1 MPSKIEDTGTVLEA
15 NWCLQRT
22 YFCGRFKP
30 IRHTWIFT
38 DALEEEDM
46 PQKQDALT
54 QRQRQILDFILS
66 EVNRKGYPPSVREIG
81 QAVGLTSS
89 STVHSHLTA
98 LERKGFIKRDPTKPR
113 ALEVIDF
120 RLNNKG
126 ISPEKVKNVPLVGR
140 VAAGAPILAQD
151 NIEDNFALPV
161 ELAGENSFMLR
172 VKGDSMIEAGILDG
186 DYLVVRQQS
195 AADNGDIIVALLG
208 EESTV
213 KRFFRKGDRILLKPE
228 NKAMEPIITSD
239 VTILGKV
246 IGLMRKF

>member
-1 MPSKIEDTGTVLEA
+1 MFV
-15 NWCLQRT
+15 
-22 YFCGRFKP
+22 
-30 IRHTWIFT
+30 

-46 PQKQDALT
+46 PQKHDTLT
-54 QRQRQILDFILS
+54 QRQRQILDFILA

-98 LERKGFIKRDPTKPR
+98 LERKGYIRRDPTKPR

-140 VAAGAPILAQD
+140 VAAGIPILAQE
-151 NIEDNFALPV
+151 NIEDTFALPT
-161 ELAGENSFMLR
+161 EIAGDNAFMLKVR
-172 VKGDSMIEAGILDG
+172 GDSMIEAGILNG

-195 AADNGDIIVALLG
+195 TADNGDIVVALLG

-213 KRFFRKGDRILLKPE
+213 KRFFKRGDRILLKPE
-228 NKAMEPIITSD
+228 NKSMEPIIASE